1 LEVLTAKRIKPY
13 IGKKEAQKVMITIT
27 IVKFPVIAGY
37 GTYVVSSP
45 NLLKKHEY
53 SV

>member
-1 LEVLTAKRIKPY
+1 LEVLTGKRIKPY

-37 GTYVVSSP
+37 GTKYEIP
-45 NLLKKHEY
+45 QTLFM
-53 SV
+53 